1 MVREMIENVINENLE
16 KRGDEESRGKE
27 ERRAAE
33 NVLMMNKEMEGDAG
47 EEIGLSAKQTTID
60 SEGLH

>member
-1 MVREMIENVINENLE
+1 MRI
-16 KRGDEESRGKE
+16 KKKGDEESRGKE
-27 ERRAAE
+27 ERKVAE

>member
-1 MVREMIENVINENLE
+1 M
-16 KRGDEESRGKE
+16 
-27 ERRAAE
+27 RRAEEKKKVAE

-47 EEIGLSAKQTTID
+47 EEIGLSAKQTTTD